1 MILVTFLRQV
11 CDGTTSAGQ
20 PCDELCGGAGCGKC
34 GGLSCLNGALTKAE
48 GAVKSAESADK
59 MLVEKDRKAERV
71 LIDIT
76 KVQQKSQAAADNAQ
90 VLCLFLRHFLM
101 YGRDEIVGSNLNPVV
116 L

>member
-1 MILVTFLRQV
+1 
-11 CDGTTSAGQ
+11 
-20 PCDELCGGAGCGKC
+20 
-34 GGLSCLNGALTKAE
+34 
-48 GAVKSAESADK
+48 

-101 YGRDEIVGSNLNPVV
+101 YGRDKIVGSNLNPGV
-116 L
+116 LQKGLKLESYKVFNQQITAL